1 MSKADILR
9 RKPTRG
15 PKDGGMD
22 MDGLRTQAASAFTAL
37 EAPDGLT
44 LESLT
49 RLLEEDRGKKIVVRE
64 VEHLGRDQVSGL
76 WFSLQDTDLV
86 LHAKTPSPLHREQII
101 LHEFAHMA
109 LKHERLMGSADHL
122 ASLLPDLNPA
132 VVSRCLAR
140 CKRQS
145 EPEIVAEA
153 LADLFAGALA
163 RTRRA
168 SRVEPRNFRGVFG

>member
-1 MSKADILR
+1 MGMEELR
-9 RKPTRG
+9 R
-15 PKDGGMD
+15 
-22 MDGLRTQAASAFTAL
+22 QAAAAFNAL
-37 EAPDGLT
+37 DVPDELT
-44 LESLT
+44 LESLKQ
-49 RLLEEDRGKKIVVRE
+49 LLEEDRGKAIVVRQ

-76 WFSLQDTDLV
+76 WFSLPDTDLI
-86 LHAKTPSPLHREQII
+86 LHAKTASALHREQII

-109 LKHERLMGSADHL
+109 LNHERLMGSEDHV

-132 VVSRCLAR
+132 MVSRALAR

-145 EPEIVAEA
+145 EPEVVAES

-168 SRVEPRNFRGVFG
+168 GRNEPGNFRGVFG